1 MFWVMFH
8 AVITLI
14 IAFNKKMVP
23 NKKYVK
29 YDNNPSYVLLFI
41 VRIYWNCLRGIC
53 NFITIYY

>member
-1 MFWVMFH
+1 MFH

-41 VRIYWNCLRGIC
+41 VRIY
-53 NFITIYY
+53 